1 MRTVIAANNV
11 LGRLVFSFR
20 SRTQRLRKGRSFWR
34 KGATAFDASQ
44 PTQKLA
50 PLIIATILLLNP
62 IASEAQ
68 TPPGDATRGAQLY
81 RACAACHS
89 LTPDRNMT
97 GPSLAGVWGRKAGSL
112 KSFERYSP
120 ALKTSDVVWDEK
132 TLDAWLRSPAH
143 FISGN
148 HMTFAG
154 ISDARQRADLIAFLK
169 DASAGRMPSA
179 GQVGMGQGTTAAM
192 SPQFTDLK
200 KVGPDKQ
207 VTSIRICH
215 DSYFVMT
222 ADGKTAD
229 FWEPNLR
236 FKTDSSDTGPLAGK
250 PVILPA
256 GMMGDRASVFFASSD
271 EITPFIKH
279 QC

>member
-1 MRTVIAANNV
+1 MNTVRTANNY
-11 LGRLVFSFR
+11 LGRLVFSLR
-20 SRTQRLRKGRSFWR
+20 SVRRLRKRRGFSPN
-34 KGATAFDASQ
+34 GPTAFDASQ
-44 PTQKLA
+44 STQKLA
-50 PLIIATILLLNP
+50 ALVIATIVLLTP
-62 IASEAQ
+62 FASKAQ
-68 TPPGDATRGAQLY
+68 VPSGDATKGAQLY

-120 ALKTSDVVWDEK
+120 VLKASDVIWVEK
-132 TLDAWLRSPAH
+132 TLDAWLRSPAR
-143 FISGN
+143 FIPGN

-169 DASAGRMPSA
+169 DASAGRMLAA
-179 GQVGMGQGTTAAM
+179 GQGGMGQAM
-192 SPQFTDLK
+192 SPEFTDLK
-200 KVGPDKQ
+200 KIGPDKQ

-215 DSYFVMT
+215 DSYFVTT
-222 ADGKTAD
+222 ADGKMAD

-256 GMMGDRASVFFASSD
+256 GMMGDRASVFFASPD

>member
-1 MRTVIAANNV
+1 MKTVIAANNAP
-11 LGRLVFSFR
+11 GRSIFSLR
-20 SRTQRLRKGRSFWR
+20 SRTRRLRKRFCP
-34 KGATAFDASQ
+34 KGTTAFDGS
-44 PTQKLA
+44 PTTQNLV
-50 PLIIATILLLNP
+50 PIIVTILLLS
-62 IASEAQ
+62 AVGSEAQ
-68 TPPGDATRGAQLY
+68 VTPGDATRGAQLY

-89 LTPDRNMT
+89 LAADRNMT

-112 KSFERYSP
+112 KSFDRYSP

-132 TLDAWLRSPAH
+132 TLDAWLRSPAR
-143 FISGN
+143 FIPGN

-154 ISDARQRADLIAFLK
+154 IPDARQRTDLIAFLK
-169 DASAGRMPSA
+169 EASAGRTPSA
-179 GQVGMGQGTTAAM
+179 RQGGMGQGMMGAM

-207 VTSIRICH
+207 VTSIRICR
-215 DSYFVMT
+215 DSYVVTM

-256 GMMGDRASVFFASSD
+256 GMMGDRASVFFASPD

>member
-20 SRTQRLRKGRSFWR
+20 SRTQRLRNGRSFWR
-34 KGATAFDASQ
+34 NGATAFDASQ
-44 PTQKLA
+44 PTPKLV

-62 IASEAQ
+62 VVSEAQ
-68 TPPGDATRGAQLY
+68 VPSGDATKGAQLY

-89 LTPDRNMT
+89 LTPGRNMT

-132 TLDAWLRSPAH
+132 TLDAWLRSPAR

-169 DASAGRMPSA
+169 DASAGRMLAA
-179 GQVGMGQGTTAAM
+179 GQGGMGQAM
-192 SPQFTDLK
+192 SPEFTDLK
-200 KVGPDKQ
+200 KIGPDKQ

-215 DSYFVMT
+215 DSYFVTT
-222 ADGKTAD
+222 ADGKMAD

-256 GMMGDRASVFFASSD
+256 GMMGDRASVFFASPD

>member
-1 MRTVIAANNV
+1 MITAIKV
-11 LGRLVFSFR
+11 LGRALFSFR
-20 SRTQRLRKGRSFWR
+20 SDARWLGKPGRTCPERATPFYTTQR
-34 KGATAFDASQ
+34 
-44 PTQKLA
+44 TQKLA
-50 PLIIATILLLNP
+50 GLIIVTILLLDP
-62 IASEAQ
+62 IGAEAQ
-68 TPPGDATRGAQLY
+68 VRPRDATDGAQLY

-89 LTPDRNMT
+89 LSPDRNMT

-120 ALKTSDVVWDEK
+120 ALKGSGVVWDEK
-132 TLDAWLRSPAH
+132 TLDAWLQSPAL
-143 FISGN
+143 FIPGN
-148 HMTFAG
+148 HMTFVG
-154 ISDARQRADLIAFLK
+154 IPDARQRTELIAFLK
-169 DASAGRMPSA
+169 EPSAERMPSR
-179 GQVGMGQGTTAAM
+179 GQAGMGQGTMGEM

-200 KVGPDKQ
+200 KVEPDKQ
-207 VTSIRICH
+207 IASIRICH
-215 DSYFVMT
+215 DSYFVTT

-256 GMMGDRASVFFASSD
+256 GMMGDRASIFFASPD
-271 EITPFIKH
+271 EITPLIKH